1 MREIEGSIQKH
12 PDNDLYKYESLST
25 LEQKVVRDNTN
36 RLIYTVIGNDL
47 FEDISDSPN
56 LLDKYRDFIDNEV
69 NRVPFPQIKKSEP
82 SRPTIY
88 FLKNGETNICM
99 MLIDTSEEF
108 LPEGYLIVDFE
119 EAMQNS
125 LEKNGMIEDNQ
136 RKIDNFMEL
145 TERYL
150 DSLEESSQ

>member
-1 MREIEGSIQKH
+1 MRAVENSIQKH
-12 PDNDLYKYESLST
+12 SDKGSYRYESLST
-25 LEQKVVRDNTN
+25 REQKVVRDNTN
-36 RLIYTVIGNDL
+36 RLIYTVIGSDL
-47 FEDISDSPN
+47 FEDISDSRN

-82 SRPTIY
+82 SRPTIS
-88 FLKNGETNICM
+88 FLKNGEKNMCM

-119 EAMQNS
+119 EATLNS
-125 LEKNGMIEDNQ
+125 LENKGMIEDNQ

-145 TERYL
+145 TDRYL
-150 DSLEESSQ
+150 DSLEESN